1 MTGDIYGGN
10 IFDGNIS
17 ELSRCTKLT
26 NLAIQRNPNLTGT
39 VENFV
44 SMMVTAGRTSGT
56 IETDMRYTGITFNSK
71 YIQDYTNDYLYFN
84 FNSTGATVENAN
96 HTLLGTY
103 ANSTWVY
110 A

>member
-1 MTGDIYGGN
+1 MTN
-10 IFDGNIS
+10 EIFVGNIS
-17 ELSRCTKLT
+17 ELSRCTKLI
-26 NLAIQRNPNLTGT
+26 NLGIQRNTKLTGT

-44 SMMVTAGRTSGT
+44 SMMVAAGRTSGT

-84 FNSTGATVENAN
+84 FNSTGATVEDSN

-103 ANSTWVY
+103 DNSAWSYV
-110 A
+110 